1 MILSHR
7 RRLPLLLLLAG
18 TATVAVSACG
28 PTVPFRADMR
38 ENASKLAYGG
48 AQVAATPVPRPPVES
63 VPLAF
68 PGAVLPPQ
76 VIYTVPGFS
85 PPPTTLAPAA
95 PPTPPPCAPLPAG
108 AVPHPEASSATLG
121 YPAEASYT
129 YRQTGTVTDGT
140 HPATALDPTVV
151 EHVSGGA
158 DKPGAVAG
166 SPTRIFGVTE
176 QQSGMSLIVDYE
188 VNEKDPLTPGLR
200 ITGLKATS
208 NGQTDFSFVPA
219 EPARIFTLPAI
230 GEAGT
235 GEDDRQVD
243 PLSGVAVDY
252 IHVTTGREVVNAC
265 GTPLQAWAVTFNA
278 ASSIK
283 DPRSNRY
290 FSLAG
295 QMWVAPQYGCLVVA
309 ENLTVVATD
318 AAGNE
323 LAGGYKLV
331 MQRTIDQVPA
341 DPVP

>member
-1 MILSHR
+1 MNLSR
-7 RRLPLLLLLAG
+7 RRRTAMLLPA
-18 TATVAVSACG
+18 ATFAVAVTTACG

-38 ENASKLAYGG
+38 ESASKLAYGG
-48 AQVAATPVPRPPVES
+48 APPAATPVPRPPVVSEP
-63 VPLAF
+63 VAC

-76 VIYTVPGFS
+76 VIYTVPGFT
-85 PPPTTLAPAA
+85 PAPTTFAPFA
-95 PPTPPPCAPLPAG
+95 PPTPAPCAPLPPG
-108 AVPHPEASSATLG
+108 AVPNPEASSTTLG
-121 YPAEASYT
+121 YPAAASYT
-129 YRQTGTVTDGT
+129 YRQTGSVTDGA
-140 HPATALDPTVV
+140 HPPTMLDARVV

-158 DKPGAVAG
+158 DTSTQVTGN
-166 SPTRIFGVTE
+166 PTRIFRVTE
-176 QQSGMSLIVDYE
+176 EQSGMTMTVAYE

-200 ITGLKATS
+200 ITELRASST
-208 NGQTDFSFVPA
+208 GQTEFAFVPT

-243 PLSGVAVDY
+243 PIRGIAVDY

-283 DPRSNRY
+283 APRIDRY

-295 QMWVAPQYGCLVVA
+295 QMWVAPQYGCLIVA
-309 ENLTVVATD
+309 EDLTVVATD
-318 AAGNE
+318 AAGNP
-323 LAGGYKLV
+323 LANGYKLV
-331 MQRTIDQVPA
+331 VQRTINQVPA